1 MGATR
6 RRQKGGLVNIN
17 VKQQAPARSILDAC
31 LNNIPITTGFYIL
44 EHDNDTLAELDTNHT
59 LKKMLDEL
67 SAELD
72 INIKVRVSESN
83 LCNPDHWKEDEATHG
98 KPLVV
103 ILISC
108 RSYEN
113 VVLNNFGPAP
123 PRTPKGKLA
132 FEEGGAY
139 EGGVFKNVYYF
150 GFNNYLHL
158 HNGEIYSCKDDHAEE
173 AVPNQTCGP
182 FIGDQKETCC
192 KAKKQHFRSMFV
204 NDLKTRHC
212 MKFTK
217 ESLGRKFADLK
228 TRLARIAA
236 SKQKMQTLVKELSVG
251 KFFLLDGDDVGAP
264 CNGADNPCGIVD
276 TYANSVANSKLFNK
290 RSSMK
295 YSIKEEL
302 EEEVNKREQIRETK
316 ELAAAL
322 DAGLDINKRI
332 DEPPTTL
339 LERAVWIPNTSMV
352 VMLLKKGAKI
362 PKSLVASILGI
373 KWATA
378 ESPTREVIYEFFT
391 RNPGMINN
399 PLKDRA
405 TPLSIGLDNKDLE
418 FVRFAL
424 GLGADPSLELSSE
437 KYNGMSP
444 IHIATTLGFVEAIR
458 PLLDR
463 GADINK
469 MSVSFKKPIHIAC
482 EKEDAETI
490 RFLVAAG
497 AEITERDRES
507 CRLLQQGGHHM
518 RKKRT
523 NKRTRKHR

>member
-6 RRQKGGLVNIN
+6 RKQRGGLVNIN
-17 VKQQAPARSILDAC
+17 VKQQAPEKSITNAC
-31 LNNIPITTGFYIL
+31 LDNIPITTGFYIL
-44 EHDNDTLAELDTNHT
+44 EHDNDTLAELDTNPK
-59 LKKMLDEL
+59 LAKMLNEL

-83 LCNPDHWKEDEATHG
+83 LCNPNHWKDDEAAGG
-98 KPLVV
+98 KPLFV

-113 VVLNNFGPAP
+113 VVLNNFGPTP

-132 FEEGGAY
+132 FEEGVAY

-173 AVPNQTCGP
+173 AVPNQTCDP
-182 FIGDQKETCC
+182 FAGDQKEMCC
-192 KAKKQHFRSMFV
+192 TAKKEHFGSMFV
-204 NDLKTRHC
+204 NGLKTRHC

-217 ESLGRKFADLK
+217 ESLGRKFAELK

-236 SKQKMQTLVKELSVG
+236 SKQKMQTLIKELSVG
-251 KFFLLDGDDVGAP
+251 KFFLLDGDDATALS
-264 CNGADNPCGIVD
+264 CNGHGNPCGILD
-276 TYANSVANSKLFNK
+276 TQANSVVSSELFNR
-290 RSSMK
+290 RSAMK
-295 YSIKEEL
+295 YSIKEEV
-302 EEEVNKREQIRETK
+302 EEEFHKREKRRETR
-316 ELAAAL
+316 ELEAAI
-322 DAGLDINKRI
+322 DAGLIA
-332 DEPPTTL
+332 EPLSAL
-339 LERAVWIPNTSMV
+339 LEKAVWNDNTSMV
-352 VMLLKKGAKI
+352 VMLLEKGAKI
-362 PKSLVASILGI
+362 LRRLIKSILVV

-378 ESPTREVIYEFFT
+378 QSPYRQVIYKFFT
-391 RNPGMINN
+391 LNPLMINQ
-399 PLKDRA
+399 PLEDRM

-424 GLGADPSLELSSE
+424 DLGADPSLEMSSE

-444 IHIATTLGFVEAIR
+444 IHIATTLGFVEAIQ

-469 MSVSFKKPIHIAC
+469 MSVSSKKPINYAC
-482 EKEDAETI
+482 EAEDARTVD
-490 RFLVAAG
+490 FLVAAG

-507 CRLLQQGGHHM
+507 CGLLQRGGHHM
-518 RKKRT
+518 RKKKL